1 LAGLQFDDRPLVL
14 PPSIAGTPDA
24 AGGARR
30 REGTRYAGR
39 ETRSAIA
46 VSGRTRPSRLRVAT
60 TLIADEAAILA
71 ASILAV
77 WVAGAFANV
86 PVISRLI
93 VPFDADPHGGTLM
106 FILLT
111 PFWLA
116 ALWAFGLYREPG
128 RSIGGMNLS
137 ESLSG
142 LTALTAASW
151 LMLIAMVFVSGPR
164 APVATLIAFWVL
176 AVVLVP
182 AARWL
187 NRVTVWSRSAFQERV
202 LIIGAGEVG
211 HTLAAKIG
219 KHAEYRMKLVGFL
232 DDGEPRRNGNGDV
245 HVPIIGALGDLH
257 RIVAEEH
264 VDRVIVA
271 FSKARHSDFLRVVRA
286 CDDSGV
292 RVNIVPR
299 LFEVVSSRAVVDDV
313 EGIPLLDVAH
323 VELGRFNMA
332 VKRAFDLV
340 VGGAL
345 CVVIL
350 PLIAVLG
357 LAIKWSSPGPVFFRQ
372 ARMGRGGR
380 PFTIL
385 KLRSM
390 RDGADTLRLDLAGE
404 NDYDGPMFKMHSDPR
419 VTRLGEW
426 LRRWSFDEL
435 PQIINVMKGEMSLV
449 GPRPL
454 WVEEAKQCRGW
465 TQKRLDI
472 TPGIT
477 GLWQV
482 LGRSDIPFDEMV
494 KLDYMYVTGWSLSWD
509 LKLML
514 QTMPALLQKRGA
526 Y

>member
-1 LAGLQFDDRPLVL
+1 MAGLKVDNRPIELSTRVVH
-14 PPSIAGTPDA
+14 AVDVANGTL
-24 AGGARR
+24 R
-30 REGTRYAGR
+30 REDTRYSVR
-39 ETRSAIA
+39 EPSSAVA
-46 VSGRTRPSRLRVAT
+46 VSARTRPSRLRVGT
-60 TLIADEAAILA
+60 TLIADELAIIA
-71 ASILAV
+71 ASLLAV
-77 WVAGAFANV
+77 WVAGAFDDV
-86 PVISRLI
+86 PVMSRLI
-93 VPFDADPHGGTLM
+93 VPFDADPHGGTLV
-106 FILLT
+106 FIVLT

-128 RSIGGMNLS
+128 RSIGGLNLS

-151 LMLIAMVFVSGPR
+151 LMLIAMVFVSGPS
-164 APVATLIAFWVL
+164 APVATLIAFWML
-176 AVVLVP
+176 AIVFVP

-187 NRVTVWSRSAFQERV
+187 ARVTVWSRAAFQERV

-232 DDGEPRRNGNGDV
+232 DDGEPRRNGNGGV
-245 HVPIIGALGDLH
+245 RLPIIGALGDLD
-257 RIVAEEH
+257 RIVTEEQ

-271 FSKARHSDFLRVVRA
+271 FSKARHNDFLRVVRA

-299 LFEVVSSRAVVDDV
+299 LFEVVSSQAVVDDV

-323 VELGRFNMA
+323 VELSRFNMA
-332 VKRAFDLV
+332 VKRVFDLI
-340 VGGAL
+340 VGGMIFVL
-345 CVVIL
+345 VL
-350 PLIAVLG
+350 PLLG
-357 LAIKWSSPGPVFFRQ
+357 LVALAIKIDSRGPVFFRQ
-372 ARMGRGGR
+372 ERMGRGGR
-380 PFTIL
+380 PFSIY
-385 KLRSM
+385 KFRSM
-390 RDGADTLRLDLAGE
+390 HDGADKLREDLADQ
-404 NDYDGPMFKMHSDPR
+404 NDYDGPMFKLHEDPR
-419 VTRLGEW
+419 ITRIGGW
-426 LRRWSFDEL
+426 LRRWSVDEL
-435 PQIINVMKGEMSLV
+435 PQIINVMKGDMSLV

-454 WVEEAKQCRGW
+454 WVEEARQCRGW

-482 LGRSDIPFDEMV
+482 LGRNDIPFDEMV

-509 LKLML
+509 IKLLL
-514 QTMPALLQKRGA
+514 QTVPAVLDKRGA

>member
-1 LAGLQFDDRPLVL
+1 MAMT
-14 PPSIAGTPDA
+14 PSVGDAPSVANGTLREESRQYARREARSTIAGS
-24 AGGARR
+24 R
-30 REGTRYAGR
+30 
-39 ETRSAIA
+39 
-46 VSGRTRPSRLRVAT
+46 RTRPSRLRVGT
-60 TLIADEAAILA
+60 TLIADELAIIA
-71 ASILAV
+71 ASLLAV
-77 WVAGAFANV
+77 WVAGAFDDV

-151 LMLIAMVFVSGPR
+151 LLLIAMVFVSGAS
-164 APVATLIAFWVL
+164 APVATLIAFWML
-176 AVVLVP
+176 AIVLVP
-182 AARWL
+182 ATRWL
-187 NRVTVWSRSAFQERV
+187 GRVTVWSRVAFQERV

-232 DDGEPRRNGNGDV
+232 DDGEPRTNGNGGV
-245 HVPIIGALGDLH
+245 HVPIIGALDDLH
-257 RIVAEEH
+257 RIVVEEQ

-271 FSKARHSDFLRVVRA
+271 FSKARHNDFLRVVRA

-323 VELGRFNMA
+323 VELNRFNMA
-332 VKRAFDLV
+332 VKRGFDLI
-340 VGGAL
+340 VGGAF
-345 CVVIL
+345 CVVML
-350 PLIAVLG
+350 PLVGVLG
-357 LAIKWSSPGPVFFRQ
+357 LVIKLDSRGPVFYRQ
-372 ARMGRGGR
+372 ARMGRGSR
-380 PFTIL
+380 PFLIF

-390 RDGADTLRLDLAGE
+390 RVGADKLRLDLAAE
-404 NDYDGPMFKMHSDPR
+404 NDYDGPMFKMHKDPR
-419 VTRLGEW
+419 VTRFGHW

-435 PQIINVMKGEMSLV
+435 PQILNVMKGDMSLV

-465 TQKRLDI
+465 TEKRLDI

-482 LGRSDIPFDEMV
+482 LGRSDIPFEEMV

-509 LKLML
+509 IKLLL
-514 QTMPALLQKRGA
+514 QTLPAVLHKRGA